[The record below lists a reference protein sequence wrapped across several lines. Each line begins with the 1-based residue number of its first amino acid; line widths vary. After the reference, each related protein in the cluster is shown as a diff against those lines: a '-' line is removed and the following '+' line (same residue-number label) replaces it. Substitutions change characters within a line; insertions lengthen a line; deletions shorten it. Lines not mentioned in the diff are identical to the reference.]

1 MINLYLNFW
10 KKFLNVTDKA
20 NRGEYWMALL
30 INNVLLVGIL
40 GPQLGLVEIL
50 GLVLFIPNI
59 TLLARRMVDL
69 GRTWKSILLFL
80 VPFYNIYL
88 LILVLF
94 APGKE

>member
-1 MINLYLNFW
+1 MLNLYLNFW

-20 NRGEYWMALL
+20 TRGEYWMALL
-30 INNVLLVGIL
+30 INNVLLLNIL
-40 GPQLGLVEIL
+40 GPQLGLTEIL
-50 GLVLFIPNI
+50 GLVFLIPNI
-59 TLLARRMVDL
+59 TLLVRRMNDL
-69 GRTWKSILLFL
+69 GRTYRSIFLFL